1 MITKSLKE
9 NGCHLIFFSYLIGLI
24 FIPIDPN
31 VSNKIINITGAFSFL
46 LLLIK
51 PRFSYDRNIIVLC
64 LGLFLLGSFYL
75 TWYEVYKTPD
85 VVYRNGYR
93 GYLEAGKML
102 FLGAFTFLL
111 MSDYRFPK
119 KKVNYVFLAA
129 CIGQIILVT
138 RAFYQGI
145 YLDAPRIPLSSM
157 NGNIGQMGAATIAA
171 YMITFNALYTSI
183 VFLRSK
189 IKYHWIIFYLNFLLS
204 FSAIIMTGT
213 RSAIVAYPLMI
224 ILMLIIEY
232 RKQKSFMLKI
242 VAAMLF
248 LLLSCGFIFGKEIK
262 GRINAVNYD
271 VSLYVNSNNSLSS
284 VGARLSMIKAG
295 IESAPDGLSWQSL
308 EERGKKIIALSESD
322 NLYKGATLFLNVH
335 MHNEVIEALSTRGIL
350 GIIFLAFFYFTLIY
364 YSIRTKKYL
373 LLVFPYQ

>member
-1 MITKSLKE
+1 MPFDI
-9 NGCHLIFFSYLIGLI
+9 FSYLIGLI

-189 IKYHWIIFYLNFLLS
+189 IKYHWIIFYLNFLLL
-204 FSAIIMTGT
+204 FSNHND
-213 RSAIVAYPLMI
+213 R
-224 ILMLIIEY
+224 
-232 RKQKSFMLKI
+232 
-242 VAAMLF
+242 
-248 LLLSCGFIFGKEIK
+248 
-262 GRINAVNYD
+262 NAVCYCC
-271 VSLYVNSNNSLSS
+271 VSSN
-284 VGARLSMIKAG
+284 
-295 IESAPDGLSWQSL
+295 D
-308 EERGKKIIALSESD
+308 
-322 NLYKGATLFLNVH
+322 YLNAYH
-335 MHNEVIEALSTRGIL
+335 
-350 GIIFLAFFYFTLIY
+350 
-364 YSIRTKKYL
+364 
-373 LLVFPYQ
+373 

>member
-1 MITKSLKE
+1 
-9 NGCHLIFFSYLIGLI
+9 
-24 FIPIDPN
+24 
-31 VSNKIINITGAFSFL
+31 
-46 LLLIK
+46 
-51 PRFSYDRNIIVLC
+51 
-64 LGLFLLGSFYL
+64 
-75 TWYEVYKTPD
+75 
-85 VVYRNGYR
+85 
-93 GYLEAGKML
+93 
-102 FLGAFTFLL
+102 
-111 MSDYRFPK
+111 
-119 KKVNYVFLAA
+119 
-129 CIGQIILVT
+129 
-138 RAFYQGI
+138 
-145 YLDAPRIPLSSM
+145 
-157 NGNIGQMGAATIAA
+157 
-171 YMITFNALYTSI
+171 
-183 VFLRSK
+183 
-189 IKYHWIIFYLNFLLS
+189 
-204 FSAIIMTGT
+204 
-213 RSAIVAYPLMI
+213 
-224 ILMLIIEY
+224 MLIIEY

-373 LLVFPYQ
+373 LLVFPLSIILFGLSDVITHAKPIPASWIIALFLSILLLSDKREKSI